1 MDEGKLVD
9 TVKNYMKE
17 WMFIREY
24 GGMVIILP
32 AVGKQAGFY
41 PEDFEEVE

>member
-1 MDEGKLVD
+1 MDEGKLAD
-9 TVKNYMKE
+9 TVINYMKD
-17 WMFIREY
+17 WMFIRESN
-24 GGMVIILP
+24 GMIIILP

>member
-17 WMFIREY
+17 WMLIRQS
-24 GGMVIILP
+24 GDMVIILP
-32 AVGKQAGFY
+32 AVGKTSRLLS
-41 PEDFEEVE
+41 